1 MMAFAST
8 LSAQNASTEI
18 GIGNRKYEEGDYAGA
33 EVYYLRALQKDP
45 ESVIAA
51 YNLGNAFLKQG
62 KFEAAASQYEA
73 AANLTEN
80 KDRLASIYHNQGN
93 AYYGNGQFDK
103 SIESYKKALKINP
116 NDEDTRYN
124 LVMAQNQSQQLQQ
137 RQEQQ
142 QEQQQQ
148 QQQQQQQEQ
157 PQDSEEISK
166 ENAQQILDAY
176 KEDDRETKA
185 KMQQQSGQRS
195 LDKDW

>member
-18 GIGNRKYEEGDYAGA
+18 GIGNSKYEEGDYAGA

-62 KFEAAASQYEA
+62 KFEAAASQYAA
-73 AANLTEN
+73 AANLTED

-93 AYYGNGQFDK
+93 AYYGNKQFDK

-124 LVMAQNQSQQLQQ
+124 LVMAQMQLQQLQQ
-137 RQEQQ
+137 QQNQQQKQQ

-148 QQQQQQQEQ
+148 QDQ
-157 PQDSEEISK
+157 PQDPEEISK

-176 KEDDRETKA
+176 MEDDRETKA
-185 KMQQQSGQRS
+185 KMQQQSGQGS
-195 LDKDW
+195 FDTDW